1 VGPVSLDLV
10 RSVAQTE
17 PAHTETVQ
25 PVHSRKDEKE
35 DIIQALAACGN
46 NRARTAE
53 MLGISTVTLWR
64 KLKKYG
70 LEQ

>member
-1 VGPVSLDLV
+1 MKKL
-10 RSVAQTE
+10 
-17 PAHTETVQ
+17 
-25 PVHSRKDEKE
+25 
-35 DIIQALAACGN
+35 IIFALAVLSLAACGN